1 MSSDLGALL
10 MRSTVPV
17 TGCTEPAA
25 VALATS
31 LAAAVAR
38 GEIPAWAG
46 AAAAPPAPA
55 GEERIELVDLR
66 TVRSLYKNVVA
77 VGIPNAGTRTGID
90 LAAAL
95 GPSLD
100 CGERLALLA
109 AVGPEVLRAARG
121 LLADGVVAIQ
131 VQEAHEDVLFL
142 EARVVLTRGGERH
155 VGEVVIRGEHDAVH
169 LVRRDGRPLRTAT
182 TGGGSGTTAS
192 GVTAPDPARW
202 TIAELIAAARTLSP
216 EVRAHLL
223 RGVAIN
229 RAAAEAGRTRRLG
242 AGVGAML
249 AGLAD
254 RGRLARDVT
263 LDAKIA
269 AASAADARMSGHG
282 IEVMSS
288 AGSGN
293 QGIVVT
299 LPVAAVAEFVGAD
312 DDRLAAALALGHG
325 LTARM
330 THHTGVLAALCGC
343 VVKAGIG
350 AAAGAALLLDPT
362 AKAVPPAVQNMAGNI
377 TGEICDG
384 AKVGCAFKI
393 ATAAGAAL
401 ESALLAHE
409 GVSIPPSNGIL
420 GPDAD
425 ATLAN
430 IGEIARSMRDVD
442 CATVRILERK
452 RAVVGY

>member
-1 MSSDLGALL
+1 MRNDLGALL
-10 MRSTVPV
+10 LHSTVPV

-31 LAAAVAR
+31 IAAAVAR
-38 GEIPAWAG
+38 GEIPPWVGAS
-46 AAAAPPAPA
+46 AAARAPSGA
-55 GEERIELVDLR
+55 ERIELVDLR

-77 VGIPNAGTRTGID
+77 VGIPNAGSRTGID

-95 GPSLD
+95 GPFLD
-100 CGERLALLA
+100 PGRRLALLA
-109 AVGPEVLRAARG
+109 AVGPDVLGAARN
-121 LLADGVVAIQ
+121 LLADAVVAIQ

-155 VGEVVIRGEHDAVH
+155 VGEVVIRGEHDAVA
-169 LVRRDGRPLRTAT
+169 LVRRDGRLLREP
-182 TGGGSGTTAS
+182 GRPRDG
-192 GVTAPDPARW
+192 APAGQAQVADPGHWSIQELLEGAR
-202 TIAELIAAARTLSP
+202 ALPA

-223 RGVAIN
+223 HGVVVN
-229 RAAAEAGRTRRLG
+229 RAAAEAGRTQRLG
-242 AGVGAML
+242 AGVGAAL
-249 AGLAD
+249 ADLAD
-254 RGRLARDVT
+254 RGVLTRDVT
-263 LDAKIA
+263 LEAKIA

-299 LPVAAVAEFVGAD
+299 LPVAAMAAMVGAD
-312 DDRLAAALALGHG
+312 DDRLAEALALGHG
-325 LTARM
+325 LAVRM
-330 THHTGVLAALCGC
+330 TGHTGVLSALCGC

-350 AAAGAALLLDPT
+350 AAAGAAWLLDPSGR
-362 AKAVPPAVQNMAGNI
+362 AVPPAIQNMAGNI

-401 ESALLAHE
+401 ESALLARE

-420 GPDAD
+420 GATAD

-452 RAVVGY
+452 GGTRV